1 MIIIF
6 VTAARQKHI
15 LPSTQQTICDLQLHK
30 HIHTKSAWERQTQTH
45 TAILIKCYSF
55 KKVCHFIRMF
65 LLLHYHHIVS
75 ITRNDVY
82 HKEKAR
88 NGKVCCHA
96 EALALPPS
104 RLSVSFRYLLALCVH
119 FKYIPWAIII
129 KGILGFPAKLMQ
141 TNWWWLWIVFSS
153 AISPKCPDRI
163 KKKPNINDLR
173 HFPCISILQNICIFF
188 CIESTVRRKQHETVC
203 GSFGGE
209 MRKQLSSW
217 RFRSPRD
224 YWAAYQFRLD

>member
-30 HIHTKSAWERQTQTH
+30 HTHTKSAGERQTQTH

-188 CIESTVRRKQHETVC
+188 CIGIDRSAKTTRNCMCFIRWWNEETTLKLT
-203 GSFGGE
+203 F
-209 MRKQLSSW
+209 
-217 RFRSPRD
+217 
-224 YWAAYQFRLD
+224 